1 VLTLPST
8 IDVVVIGA
16 GAAGISAARRL
27 IAAGVSVV
35 VLEARDR
42 IGGRAHTVP
51 REGHGLDLGCGWL
64 HSADENVL
72 ADRARAE
79 GFTVDETA
87 PPWQSE
93 TASLGVSSVEQADF
107 AEAFA
112 AFDTRISEA
121 AALGRDRPASDHFEP
136 GNRWNARMDAISGAM
151 NGARFAEVSSLDHD
165 AYRDTG
171 VNWRVAE
178 GYGTLIQRL
187 GDDLSVVL
195 NCPVTRIDRSG
206 PRLIIETA
214 RGRVETS
221 QVILTVPTA
230 LIASET
236 IRIDPPVPA
245 LLEAASGVP
254 LGLASKLHLGVTRAG
269 DFEPDSELM
278 GRADTAETGFYH
290 LRPFGRPMIEV
301 YFGGPLAWGL
311 EAQGEA
317 AFLDFATTELVDQ
330 LGSSFRRRIQPLA
343 TSMWGSDPFSL
354 GAYSHVLPGHA
365 GDRERL
371 SRPIEDRIFIAG
383 EATAPAFFGTAHGAW
398 LEGERA
404 ALETLAAR
412 GIDPRISG
420 GFDET

>member
-1 VLTLPST
+1 MLRLPST

-16 GAAGISAARRL
+16 GAAGIAAARRL
-27 IAAGVSVV
+27 IAAGIAVV

-42 IGGRAHTVP
+42 TGGRAQTVA

-72 ADRARAE
+72 TDRARTE
-79 GFTVDETA
+79 GFTVDETP
-87 PPWQSE
+87 PPWRSE
-93 TASLGVSSVEQADF
+93 TRSLGTSAAEQAAF
-107 AEAFA
+107 GEAFA
-112 AFDTRISEA
+112 AFDARIAEA
-121 AALGRDRPASDHFEP
+121 AALGRDGPASDHFEP
-136 GNRWNARMDAISGAM
+136 GNRWNARMDAISGAL
-151 NGARFAEVSSLDHD
+151 NGARFSQVSTLDHD

-171 VNWRVAE
+171 VNWRVTE
-178 GYGTLIQRL
+178 GYGALIQAL
-187 GDDLSVVL
+187 GDTLPVVL

-214 RGRVETS
+214 RGRIETG

-236 IRIDPPVPA
+236 LRIDPPVPA

-254 LGLASKLHLGVTRAG
+254 LGLASKLHLAVTGAG
-269 DFEPDSELM
+269 DFEPDSQLI
-278 GRADTAETGFYH
+278 GRTDTAETGFHH
-290 LRPFGRPMIEV
+290 LRPFGRSMIEV

-317 AFLDFATTELVDQ
+317 AFLDFATAELVDQ

-343 TSMWGSDPFSL
+343 TSMWGSDPFAL

-371 SRPIEDRIFIAG
+371 SQPIEDRIFIAG

-404 ALETLAAR
+404 ALEVLRAR
-412 GIDPRISG
+412 GIDPRVSG
-420 GFDET
+420 GYGEA